1 MLSGLTV
8 DMGLLLREHVDEGP
22 EGDRRRGRGAV
33 VGVYGGKV
41 VVAVA
46 VAVAGAAVAARAGE
60 GALGA
65 ALVGA
70 RVGGVLVLAGHADVQ
85 AGDLHALGLERTAQL
100 GPGLLEDVGGVGA
113 VGGDGGHEAVRGLAQ
128 AYLDSAELGRVQREL
143 RLDLPAVLEDA
154 QHRADVVG
162 AHGERRDL
170 RGREGLGRRRGLQ
183 RRRGGRGCGRVDRR
197 LLGGGAVVV
206 GRRGGGGVG
215 GGGLLERRDG
225 RDGGLIRVAG
235 RRGRG
240 GRRSGS
246 GSGLLG

>member
-46 VAVAGAAVAARAGE
+46 VGGAAVAARAGE
-60 GALGA
+60 RALGR
-65 ALVGA
+65 ALGGA
-70 RVGGVLVLAGHADVQ
+70 GVGGVLVLAGHADVQ
-85 AGDLHALGLERTAQL
+85 AGDVHALGLERAAQL

-128 AYLDSAELGRVQREL
+128 AHLDSAELGRVQREL
-143 RLDLPAVLEDA
+143 LLDLPAVLEDA

-162 AHGERRDL
+162 AHRERRGL
-170 RGREGLGRRRGLQ
+170 RGREGLGGRRRLQ
-183 RRRGGRGCGRVDRR
+183 RRRRGGRGRRRVERR
-197 LLGGGAVVV
+197 LLGGGAGGGAVVV
-206 GRRGGGGVG
+206 GRRGGGG
-215 GGGLLERRDG
+215 R
-225 RDGGLIRVAG
+225 G
-235 RRGRG
+235 RRR
-240 GRRSGS
+240 
-246 GSGLLG
+246 

>member
-46 VAVAGAAVAARAGE
+46 VAGAAVAARAGE

-70 RVGGVLVLAGHADVQ
+70 GVGGVLVLAGQADVQ
-85 AGDLHALGLERTAQL
+85 AGDLHALGLERAAQL
-100 GPGLLEDVGGVGA
+100 GPGLLEDVGGIRA

-128 AYLDSAELGRVQREL
+128 AHLDPAELGRVQREL

-162 AHGERRDL
+162 AHRERRGL
-170 RGREGLGRRRGLQ
+170 RGGEGLGGRRGLE
-183 RRRGGRGCGRVDRR
+183 RRRGGRGGGRVDRR
-197 LLGGGAVVV
+197 LLGGGAGGGAVVV
-206 GRRGGGGVG
+206 GRRGGGSGR
-215 GGGLLERRDG
+215 GGGLLERRGG
-225 RDGGLIRVAG
+225 RNGGLRRVAG
-235 RRGRG
+235 RRGCG
-240 GRRSGS
+240 GRRG
-246 GSGLLG
+246 G

>member
-41 VVAVA
+41 VVAVGG
-46 VAVAGAAVAARAGE
+46 GAAVAARAGE

-85 AGDLHALGLERTAQL
+85 AGDLHALGLERAAQL

-113 VGGDGGHEAVRGLAQ
+113 VGGGGGHEAVRGLAQ
-128 AYLDSAELGRVQREL
+128 AHLDPAELGRVQREL

-162 AHGERRDL
+162 AHRERRGL
-170 RGREGLGRRRGLQ
+170 RGGEGLGGRRGLQ
-183 RRRGGRGCGRVDRR
+183 RRRGGRRRGRVDRR
-197 LLGGGAVVV
+197 LLGGGAGGGAVVV
-206 GRRGGGGVG
+206 GRRGGGGRG
-215 GGGLLERRDG
+215 GGRGDRGGLLQRRDG
-225 RDGGLIRVAG
+225 RDGGR
-235 RRGRG
+235 
-240 GRRSGS
+240 
-246 GSGLLG
+246 